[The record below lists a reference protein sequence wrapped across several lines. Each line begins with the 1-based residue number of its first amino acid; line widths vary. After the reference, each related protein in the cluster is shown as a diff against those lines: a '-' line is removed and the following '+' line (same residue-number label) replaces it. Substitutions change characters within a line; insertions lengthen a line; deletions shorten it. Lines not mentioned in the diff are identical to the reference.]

1 MRRLV
6 SVLVLAVGAATAA
19 DARWP
24 SEAPPLPPP
33 DPEVFDIVNVDT
45 AQELADAC
53 WDLASNQAIVIA
65 PGTYD
70 LSDVVFP
77 NGVDCSRGVALGLV
91 SSQDHDGGVVRN
103 NFFRWNPDAAYQ
115 VDVPIYTTSPGSAIL
130 HNSVLTHGLYDAA
143 VEVRFAGAT
152 GVEVRGNLLDG
163 IVRPRDGA
171 APLVADNITDADPA
185 WFADE
190 AAGDLHL
197 LPTAAAAIDQ
207 LDPLSGCSDDFDGD
221 ARPVAPGT
229 IDVGADELEG
239 PLFAD
244 GFESGDTTA
253 WSATVPG

>member
-19 DARWP
+19 DARSP

-33 DPEVFDIVNVDT
+33 DPGVFDIVNVDT

-115 VDVPIYTTSPGSAIL
+115 VDVPIYTTSPGSAMTSTEL
-130 HNSVLTHGLYDAA
+130 SGRQRLGRSTSALTSSRARSLPMASSRATPPLGPRPSRDEGEGTTPMIG
-143 VEVRFAGAT
+143 VGVAG
-152 GVEVRGNLLDG
+152 R
-163 IVRPRDGA
+163 RDCRVGTRWGRAWRSERGA
-171 APLVADNITDADPA
+171 APRFGRVQVWEP
-185 WFADE
+185 
-190 AAGDLHL
+190 
-197 LPTAAAAIDQ
+197 
-207 LDPLSGCSDDFDGD
+207 S
-221 ARPVAPGT
+221 RP
-229 IDVGADELEG
+229 
-239 PLFAD
+239 
-244 GFESGDTTA
+244 
-253 WSATVPG
+253 